1 MENESKLRILLIED
15 AAPEQ
20 RAFQSYAQSQPDVE
34 GIWCADCVEEGL
46 RLLREQTPNFVVLD
60 WMLKGE
66 GGDRFLERIRE
77 LEGSRPCIFVASNIT
92 SEYTKAKAGNTGLIE
107 NYYEKTAAGYGP
119 AYLLQEMRRYN
130 GTLFDRTK
138 AVIRAN
144 PCSPRPSEEE
154 GPLSDEELRKQ
165 IRSILRRCGLNTN
178 TISFISSVET
188 MFRAVR
194 LYQEKGPN
202 YAVTLEKDIYPQ
214 AGAAIWGNNR
224 QKNLIVEEKRR
235 ESAIRR
241 NLQTIIQMLYDRE
254 ADKQLLELYFVNRNA
269 MGVNGG
275 YPPVKLFLLNFAE
288 TFASASRKD
297 PNRGK

>member
-46 RLLREQTPNFVVLD
+46 RLLQEQTPNFVVLD

-144 PCSPRPSEEE
+144 PCSPGPSEEE
-154 GPLSDEELRKQ
+154 GP
-165 IRSILRRCGLNTN
+165 
-178 TISFISSVET
+178 
-188 MFRAVR
+188 
-194 LYQEKGPN
+194 
-202 YAVTLEKDIYPQ
+202 
-214 AGAAIWGNNR
+214 
-224 QKNLIVEEKRR
+224 
-235 ESAIRR
+235 
-241 NLQTIIQMLYDRE
+241 
-254 ADKQLLELYFVNRNA
+254 
-269 MGVNGG
+269 
-275 YPPVKLFLLNFAE
+275 
-288 TFASASRKD
+288 
-297 PNRGK
+297 